1 MTLLYQDEYLIAI
14 NKPAGFHVHPHENP
28 LHRVSRDKICLYQAR
43 RMMGGQHV
51 FPVHRLDAAT
61 SGVLLFAL
69 SSEVARLICHQ
80 FAQRIPQKTYHAVV
94 RGFTQPEGSID
105 LELELDSTGEK
116 VPARTVYKTL
126 AYLELPHPV
135 GKKFATARYS
145 LMEIYPETGR
155 YHQIRRHF
163 NRISHPLLGDAVHGD
178 SHHNRFFREFLG
190 ISGLC
195 LKATRLDLPHP
206 VSGIKL
212 SIKAPPCEKWNNI
225 HDLFAQKAQPKN

>member
-1 MTLLYQDEYLIAI
+1 
-14 NKPAGFHVHPHENP
+14 
-28 LHRVSRDKICLYQAR
+28 
-43 RMMGGQHV
+43 MGGRHV

-69 SSEVARLICHQ
+69 SSEVARLICDQ
-80 FAQRIPQKTYHAVV
+80 FAKRIPQKTYQAVV
-94 RGFTQPEGSID
+94 RGFPPSEGSID
-105 LELELDSTGEK
+105 LDLELDSTGEK
-116 VPARTVYKTL
+116 VPARTTYKTL
-126 AYLELPHPV
+126 QRIELPHPV

-145 LMEIYPETGR
+145 LMEIKPETGR

-195 LKATRLDLPHP
+195 LQAIRLELPHP
-206 VSGIKL
+206 ISGQSL
-212 SIKAPPCEKWNNI
+212 SIEAPPSGRWNKI
-225 HDLFAQKAQPKN
+225 HDLFTQKAQAVN